1 MPVDLAALAAPR
13 HTAVVVSEMKRITV
27 GDLVATNTPSAPGAP
42 LAAAGAELGLVDN
55 VAHLL
60 AAARA
65 AGIKVVHATS
75 AFREDGVGSPPNA
88 PLLASALRHRHHLLE
103 GSEAAEPAHEVYEP
117 GDVWLVRHHGL
128 GPFLATGLD
137 SLLRSLDVTT
147 VVLVGGSVNVG
158 IPAAAIEAVDLGY
171 RVAIP
176 RDAVVGVPVE
186 FVEQAFEHQL
196 RYVAWI
202 TAVDDLVAVWR

>member
-1 MPVDLAALAAPR
+1 VPVDLPALAAPR

-27 GDLVATNTPSAPGAP
+27 GDLVATNSPTSPGAP

-55 VAHLL
+55 VARLL
-60 AAARA
+60 HAARA
-65 AGIKVVHATS
+65 AGVTVVHTTS

-103 GSEAAEPAHEVYEP
+103 GSEQAEPAHEVFEP
-117 GDVWLVRHHGL
+117 GDVWQARHHGL
-128 GPFLATGLD
+128 GPFLGTGLD
-137 SLLRSLDVTT
+137 PLLRSLEVTT

-171 RVAIP
+171 RAVIP
-176 RDAVVGVPVE
+176 RDGVVGVPAD

-202 TAVDDLVAVWR
+202 TTVDDLVAVWR